1 MFLDSARSE
10 SGFFLKGDDLE
21 RNSLINSKTLKNQP
35 LLRSG
40 LLFSG
45 ARNTYEGDKLDGEEN
60 GILYAL
66 EASELDLSTTQLV
79 VLSACETANGENKN
93 GEGVYGL
100 QRANLTIELCLSFI
114 CNCLFITLRF

>member
-10 SGFFLKGDDLE
+10 SGFFLKDDDLE

-45 ARNTYEGDKLDGEEN
+45 ARNTYEGDKLD
-60 GILYAL
+60 
-66 EASELDLSTTQLV
+66 ASGK
-79 VLSACETANGENKN
+79 A
-93 GEGVYGL
+93 
-100 QRANLTIELCLSFI
+100 
-114 CNCLFITLRF
+114 